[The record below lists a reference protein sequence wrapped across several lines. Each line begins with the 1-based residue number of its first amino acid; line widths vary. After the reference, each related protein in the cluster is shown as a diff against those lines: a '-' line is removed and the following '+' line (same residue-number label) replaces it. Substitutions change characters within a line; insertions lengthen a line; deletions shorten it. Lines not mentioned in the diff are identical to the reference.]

1 MSEADI
7 LEQIMA
13 MRLHLDATIAQVI
26 GITFTL
32 IIAIY
37 YFLHRSGVV
46 MKLAVLAIYAI
57 GWTSY
62 LVSGMLTMSHLSG
75 LLQTLKERVAAGE
88 ASTAAAV
95 VLESFDSPLSR
106 VMIAGFN
113 AVTGLMLAVAIGFL
127 LFWKKPQ
134 DEGLA

>member
-1 MSEADI
+1 
-7 LEQIMA
+7 
-13 MRLHLDATIAQVI
+13 
-26 GITFTL
+26 
-32 IIAIY
+32 
-37 YFLHRSGVV
+37 